1 MIRAWWNNLPDGD
14 LGAARP
20 ILLAAIFCMGITFLF
35 FTLAALIVG
44 QWFAV
49 IIFGIIVAARPILL
63 AAVLAFKTVKEQR
76 P

>member
-1 MIRAWWNNLPDGD
+1 MSTPARIRAWWNNLPDGD

-20 ILLAAIFCMGITFLF
+20 ILLGAIFCGGITFGF
-35 FTLAALIVG
+35 FALAALIVG

-49 IIFGIIVAARPILL
+49 IIFGIIVVLS
-63 AAVLAFKTVKEQR
+63 VLAFKTVKEQR